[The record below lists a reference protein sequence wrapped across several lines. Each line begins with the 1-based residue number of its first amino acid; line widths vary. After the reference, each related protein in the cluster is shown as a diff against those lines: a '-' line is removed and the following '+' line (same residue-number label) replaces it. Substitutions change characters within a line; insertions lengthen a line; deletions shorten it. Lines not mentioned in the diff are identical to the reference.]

1 MAKKY
6 YSTKIVGVGGE
17 VAKFTSLVKMLVI
30 FDDSMVLPELRD
42 FSVLHSGN
50 KLTDV
55 IKAGDILQIADNKFK
70 ILKVGNE
77 VNNNIRSL
85 GHIVI
90 KFNDD
95 KEELL
100 EGSLH
105 VEDKPIPK
113 IRIGDEIAIVE
124 ASASALS
131 GKTAMVVGEDKGTCA
146 VVSLILND
154 NGARLVDD
162 ADAADIVVDV
172 KVRTDATVADGR

>member
-6 YSTKIVGVGGE
+6 YSTKIVGIGGE
-17 VAKFTSLVKMLVI
+17 VAKFTTLVKMLVI
-30 FDDSMVLPELRD
+30 FDDSMVLPELRE

-55 IKAGDILQIADNKFK
+55 IKPGDILKVADSEFK
-70 ILKVGNE
+70 ILSVGNE

-95 KEELL
+95 KDDLL
-100 EGSLH
+100 EGSIH

-113 IRIGDEIAIVE
+113 IRIGDEIAVLE
-124 ASASALS
+124 AGAAALN
-131 GKTAMVVGEDKGTCA
+131 GKTAAVSGEKSLCEA
-146 VVSLILND
+146 VAQILKD
-154 NGARLVDD
+154 NGAKIVDGD
-162 ADAADIVVDV
+162 ADIVVKV
-172 KVRTDATVADGR
+172 K

>member
-6 YSTKIVGVGGE
+6 YSTKVVGIGGE
-17 VAKFTSLVKMLVI
+17 AEKFSRLAKMIVI
-30 FDDSMVLPELRD
+30 FDDSMVLPELRE

-55 IKAGDILQIADNKFK
+55 IKAGDVLKIAGSEFK

-77 VNNNIRSL
+77 VNNNIKSL

-95 KEELL
+95 KDDLL
-100 EGSLH
+100 EGSIH

-113 IRIGDEIAIVE
+113 IRIGDEIEIIE
-124 ASASALS
+124 ENPLALS
-131 GKTAMVVGEDKGTCA
+131 GKTAMVIGADKTVCA
-146 VVSLILND
+146 TIALILND
-154 NGARLVDD
+154 NGATIVESDD
-162 ADAADIVVDV
+162 QADIVVDV
-172 KVRTDATVADGR
+172 K

>member
-50 KLTDV
+50 KLTDI
-55 IKAGDILQIADNKFK
+55 IKPGDILQIADNKFK
-70 ILKVGNE
+70 ILRVGNE
-77 VNNNIRSL
+77 VNNNIRSI

-113 IRIGDEIAIVE
+113 IRIGDEISILE
-124 ASASALS
+124 ASAAALS
-131 GKTAMVVGEDKGTCA
+131 GTTATVVGTDTALCA
-146 VVSLILND
+146 TLRLILND
-154 NGARLVDD
+154 NGAKVVEDED
-162 ADAADIVVDV
+162 ADIIV
-172 KVRTDATVADGR
+172 KVK

>member
-6 YSTKIVGVGGE
+6 YSTKIVGIGGE
-17 VAKFTSLVKMLVI
+17 VDKFKTLVKMLVI

-55 IKAGDILQIADNKFK
+55 IKPGDILKIADAEFK
-70 ILKVGNE
+70 ILRVGNE
-77 VNNNIRSL
+77 VNNNIKSL

-95 KEELL
+95 RDDLL
-100 EGSLH
+100 EGSIH

-113 IRIGDEIAIVE
+113 FRIGDEISIFEGSSEALVGKSAIVI
-124 ASASALS
+124 
-131 GKTAMVVGEDKGTCA
+131 GEDKTTCA
-146 VVSLILND
+146 AVALILKD
-154 NGARLVDD
+154 NGARIVDD
-162 ADAADIVVDV
+162 EDADIVV
-172 KVRTDATVADGR
+172 KIN

>member
-6 YSTKIVGVGGE
+6 YSTKIVGIGGE

-55 IKAGDILQIADNKFK
+55 IKPGDTLQIAGSEFK
-70 ILKVGNE
+70 ILSVGTE
-77 VNNNIRSL
+77 VNNNIKSL

-95 KEELL
+95 KDDLL
-100 EGSLH
+100 EGSIH

-113 IRIGDEIAIVE
+113 IRIGDEIAILE
-124 ASASALS
+124 AGSVTLS
-131 GKTAMVVGEDKGTCA
+131 GKTASLTCGDKALCEA
-146 VVSLILND
+146 VAQVLKDS
-154 NGARLVDD
+154 GAQIVEGD
-162 ADAADIVVDV
+162 ADIVVNI
-172 KVRTDATVADGR
+172 K

>member
-6 YSTKIVGVGGE
+6 YSTKIVGIGGE

-30 FDDSMVLPELRD
+30 FDDSMVLPELRN

-50 KLTDV
+50 KITDV
-55 IKAGDILQIADNKFK
+55 IKPGDVLQLAGSEFK
-70 ILKVGNE
+70 ILSVGNE
-77 VNNNIRSL
+77 VNNNIKSL

-95 KEELL
+95 RDDLL
-100 EGSLH
+100 EGSIH

-124 ASASALS
+124 AGTATLS
-131 GKTAMVVGEDKGTCA
+131 GKTASLTCGDKELCKA
-146 VVSLILND
+146 VAQILKD
-154 NGARLVDD
+154 SGAQIVDGD
-162 ADAADIVVDV
+162 ADIIV
-172 KVRTDATVADGR
+172 KVK

>member
-6 YSTKIVGVGGE
+6 YNTKIVGIGGE
-17 VAKFTSLVKMLVI
+17 AEKFSRLAKMIVI

-55 IKAGDILQIADNKFK
+55 IKPGDVLKIADSEFK
-70 ILKVGNE
+70 ILKVGGE
-77 VNNNIRSL
+77 VNSNIKSL

-95 KEELL
+95 KDDLL
-100 EGSLH
+100 EGSIH

-113 IRIGDEIAIVE
+113 LRIGDEIAILE
-124 ASASALS
+124 ANSEALS
-131 GKTAMVVGEDKGTCA
+131 GKTAIVVGEDKTICA
-146 VVSLILND
+146 AVALILND
-154 NGARLVDD
+154 NGARIVDD
-162 ADAADIVVDV
+162 EDADIVV
-172 KVRTDATVADGR
+172 KVN

>member
-30 FDDSMVLPELRD
+30 FDDSMVLPELRE

-50 KLTDV
+50 QLTDI
-55 IKAGDILQIADNKFK
+55 IKPGDTLQIADSKFK

-77 VNNNIRSL
+77 VNNNIKSL

-95 KEELL
+95 KEDLL

-113 IRIGDEIAIVE
+113 IRIGDEISIIE
-124 ASASALS
+124 AGASALS
-131 GKTAMVVGEDKGTCA
+131 GKTAA
-146 VVSLILND
+146 VAGDDIATVTALKVILND
-154 NGARLVDD
+154 NGAKIVTGDD
-162 ADAADIVVDV
+162 ADIVV
-172 KVRTDATVADGR
+172 KIK

>member
-6 YSTKIVGVGGE
+6 YSTKIVGIGGE
-17 VAKFTSLVKMLVI
+17 VGKFTSLVKMLVI
-30 FDDSMVLPELRD
+30 FDDSMVLPELRE

-55 IKAGDILQIADNKFK
+55 IKPGDTLQIAETKFK
-70 ILKVGNE
+70 ILRVGNE
-77 VNNNIRSL
+77 VNNNIKSL

-113 IRIGDEIAIVE
+113 IRIGDEIAIYE
-124 ASASALS
+124 AGATALNGMTATVS
-131 GKTAMVVGEDKGTCA
+131 GNDKAIVTAVK
-146 VVSLILND
+146 LILND
-154 NGARLVDD
+154 NGAKVIDSED
-162 ADAADIVVDV
+162 ADIVVKV
-172 KVRTDATVADGR
+172 K

>member
-17 VAKFTSLVKMLVI
+17 VSKFTSLVKMLVI

-70 ILKVGNE
+70 ILRVGNE

-113 IRIGDEIAIVE
+113 IRIGDEISIIE
-124 ASASALS
+124 ASAAALS
-131 GKTAMVVGEDKGTCA
+131 GNTAMVVGSDTALCA
-146 VVSLILND
+146 TLRLILND
-154 NGARLVDD
+154 NGAKVVDD
-162 ADAADIVVDV
+162 EGADIIV
-172 KVRTDATVADGR
+172 KVK

>member
-6 YSTKIVGVGGE
+6 YTTKIVGIGGE

-55 IKAGDILQIADNKFK
+55 IKPGDILQIAESKFK
-70 ILKVGNE
+70 ILRVGNE
-77 VNNNIRSL
+77 VNNNIKSL

-100 EGSLH
+100 EGSVH
-105 VEDKPIPK
+105 VEDKPIPQL
-113 IRIGDEIAIVE
+113 RVGDEIAIYE

-131 GKTAMVVGEDKGTCA
+131 GKSA
-146 VVSLILND
+146 VVLGNDKTMCATVALILSD
-154 NGARLVDD
+154 NGARIVESD
-162 ADAADIVVDV
+162 AEADIVVDI
-172 KVRTDATVADGR
+172 K

>member
-6 YSTKIVGVGGE
+6 YSTKIVGIGGE
-17 VAKFTSLVKMLVI
+17 VSKFTSLVKMLVI

-50 KLTDV
+50 KLTDI
-55 IKAGDILQIADNKFK
+55 IKPGDTLQIAGSEFK
-70 ILKVGNE
+70 ILSVGNE
-77 VNNNIRSL
+77 VNNNIKSL

-95 KEELL
+95 KDDLL
-100 EGSLH
+100 EGSIH

-124 ASASALS
+124 AGSEALI
-131 GKTAMVVGEDKGTCA
+131 GKTFAVSGEAALCEA
-146 VVSLILND
+146 VTQILKD
-154 NGARLVDD
+154 NGATLVNGD
-162 ADAADIVVDV
+162 ADIVVKV
-172 KVRTDATVADGR
+172 K

>member
-6 YSTKIVGVGGE
+6 YSTKIVGIGGE
-17 VAKFTSLVKMLVI
+17 VSKFTSLVKMLVI

-50 KLTDV
+50 KLIDV
-55 IKAGDILQIADNKFK
+55 IKPGDILQIAGSEFK
-70 ILKVGNE
+70 ILSVGNE
-77 VNNNIRSL
+77 VNSNIKSL

-95 KEELL
+95 KDELL
-100 EGSLH
+100 EGSIH

-124 ASASALS
+124 AGSEALV
-131 GKTAMVVGEDKGTCA
+131 GKTVALTCGDKALCETVA
-146 VVSLILND
+146 QIFKD
-154 NGARLVDD
+154 NGAQIVDGD
-162 ADAADIVVDV
+162 ADIVVNV
-172 KVRTDATVADGR
+172 K

>member
-6 YSTKIVGVGGE
+6 YNTKIVGIGGE
-17 VAKFTSLVKMLVI
+17 AEKFSRLAKMVVI

-55 IKAGDILQIADNKFK
+55 IKPGDVLKIADSEFK
-70 ILKVGNE
+70 ILKVGGE
-77 VNNNIRSL
+77 VNSNIKSL

-95 KEELL
+95 KDDLL
-100 EGSLH
+100 EGSIH

-113 IRIGDEIAIVE
+113 FRIGDEISIIE
-124 ASASALS
+124 ANSEALS
-131 GKTAMVVGEDKGTCA
+131 GKTAIVVGEDKTICA
-146 VVSLILND
+146 AVALILND
-154 NGARLVDD
+154 NGARIVDD
-162 ADAADIVVDV
+162 EDADIVV
-172 KVRTDATVADGR
+172 KVN

>member
-6 YSTKIVGVGGE
+6 YSTKIVGIGGE
-17 VAKFTSLVKMLVI
+17 VDKFTSLVKMLVI
-30 FDDSMVLPELRD
+30 FDDSMVLPELRN

-55 IKAGDILQIADNKFK
+55 IKPGDVLQLAGSEFK
-70 ILKVGNE
+70 ILSVGNE
-77 VNNNIRSL
+77 VNNNIKSL

-95 KEELL
+95 RDDLL
-100 EGSLH
+100 EGSIH

-124 ASASALS
+124 AGSEVLS
-131 GKTAMVVGEDKGTCA
+131 GKTAAVAGADKALCEA
-146 VVSLILND
+146 VAKILQG
-154 NGARLVDD
+154 NGAKLVEGD
-162 ADAADIVVDV
+162 ADIVVKV
-172 KVRTDATVADGR
+172 K

>member
-6 YSTKIVGVGGE
+6 YSTKIVGIGGE

-55 IKAGDILQIADNKFK
+55 IKAGDTLQIGESEFK
-70 ILKVGNE
+70 ILNVGNE
-77 VNNNIRSL
+77 VNNNITAL

-90 KFNDD
+90 KFNND
-95 KEELL
+95 KEDLL
-100 EGSLH
+100 EGSIH

-113 IRIGDEIAIVE
+113 IRIGDEIAIIE
-124 ASASALS
+124 TGAASLK
-131 GKTAMVVGEDKGTCA
+131 GKTAAITGGDSALCDA
-146 VVSLILND
+146 VAQLLID
-154 NGARLVDD
+154 SGVDIVDD
-162 ADAADIVVDV
+162 DADIVVKV
-172 KVRTDATVADGR
+172 K

>member
-6 YSTKIVGVGGE
+6 YTTKIVGIGGE
-17 VAKFTSLVKMLVI
+17 VSKFTSLVKMLVI

-55 IKAGDILQIADNKFK
+55 IKPGDILQIAESKFK
-70 ILKVGNE
+70 ILRVGNE
-77 VNNNIRSL
+77 VNNNIKSL

-100 EGSLH
+100 EGSVH
-105 VEDKPIPK
+105 VEDKPIPQL
-113 IRIGDEIAIVE
+113 RVGDEISIFE

-131 GKTAMVVGEDKGTCA
+131 GKSA
-146 VVSLILND
+146 VVLGNDKTMRATVALILSD
-154 NGARLVDD
+154 NGARIVESD
-162 ADAADIVVDV
+162 AEADIVVNV
-172 KVRTDATVADGR
+172 K